1 MQIRKLLRRGLLGV
15 VLAVG
20 SFHLAYAQD
29 RPDHKNA
36 LAQIMSQLSD
46 PSYSITK
53 LQYANGFEKDQNN
66 YIVFTT
72 YTRVF
77 KVSSSTFAKSIS
89 DSDNPLMRWAQSVAV
104 SSVYGHFEPG
114 DSFDESAQFRFLRT
128 ENGWLLQGF
137 EGDEV
142 IEARHTENADALDA
156 QKKRLDE
163 QRAQEE
169 KVQRQKEID
178 AANAGATAAANER
191 ERHLVE
197 VKNACASGQR
207 MTVVGYGNTPV
218 QGLQGARVGPLDRY
232 VGSGQVVVGM
242 PDDAQSLAAMEAIL
256 NPGPNFLGGV
266 PPKIDL
272 PGWLK
277 GMCRV
282 QYSVRHFDGNRIFSG
297 YVPVERLAIIV
308 QPPQGMVTGD
318 PSAQKMEKIPLA
330 DALPTWTHS
339 ATGLMWAKSDNGSD
353 VNWSQ
358 ANAYCANL
366 QLGGYSG
373 WRLATI
379 DELQGIYDTS
389 VDIPGQCCNATAV
402 SWHVKGNLH
411 LSGSHWSSSQGNASG
426 EEWVFIFLTGRRIS
440 GLLGNSQFA
449 RALCVRRSGE

>member
-1 MQIRKLLRRGLLGV
+1 MLVRKLLRRGLLGV
-15 VLAVG
+15 VMAVV
-20 SFHLAYAQD
+20 SSHPACAQD

-36 LAQIMSQLSD
+36 LTQIMSQLSD

-66 YIVFTT
+66 YIVLTT

-89 DSDNPLMRWAQSVAV
+89 DSDNPLVRWAQSVAV

-114 DSFDESAQFRFLRT
+114 DSFDESAKFRFLRT
-128 ENGWLLQGF
+128 ENGWVLQGF

-142 IEARHTENADALDA
+142 TEARHTEHADALDE

-163 QRAQEE
+163 QRAQES
-169 KVQRQKEID
+169 KVQQQKAAD
-178 AANAGATAAANER
+178 AAFAEATAAANER

-197 VKNACASGQR
+197 VKNACASRQQ
-207 MTVVGYGNTPV
+207 MKIVGYGNISV
-218 QGLQGARVGPLDRY
+218 QGLQGAGAFGGY
-232 VGSGQVVVGM
+232 IGSGQVVVGV
-242 PDDAQSLAAMEAIL
+242 PDDAKSLAAMAALL
-256 NPGPNFLGGV
+256 NP
-266 PPKIDL
+266 PPL
-272 PGWLK
+272 R

-282 QYSVRHFDGNRIFSG
+282 QYSVSNRIFSG
-297 YVPVERLAIIV
+297 YVPVERLAIIA

-318 PSAQKMEKIPLA
+318 PSAQKMVKVPLA
-330 DALPTWTHS
+330 DALPTWTHP
-339 ATGLMWAKSDNGSD
+339 ATGLMWTKSDNGSD

-366 QLGGYSG
+366 QLGGNSG

-379 DELQGIYDTS
+379 DELQGIYDPS
-389 VDIPGQCCNATAV
+389 GGIPGQCCNGTAV

-411 LSGSHWSSSQGNASG
+411 LSGAHWSSSQGNNASG
-426 EEWVFIFLTGRRIS
+426 KAWVFIFLTGRRVF
-440 GLLGNSQFA
+440 GLLGTSQFG

>member
-1 MQIRKLLRRGLLGV
+1 MLIRKLLRRGLLGV
-15 VLAVG
+15 VMAVV
-20 SFHLAYAQD
+20 SSHPACAQD

-46 PSYSITK
+46 PSYSITR

-89 DSDNPLMRWAQSVAV
+89 DSDNPLVRWAQSVVV

-114 DSFDESAQFRFLRT
+114 DSFDESAKFRFLRT
-128 ENGWLLQGF
+128 ENGWILQGY
-137 EGDEV
+137 EGDAEV
-142 IEARHTENADALDA
+142 VNRHTEIADALDE

-163 QRAQEE
+163 QSAQEV
-169 KVQRQKEID
+169 KVHDQKMAVQEQK
-178 AANAGATAAANER
+178 NAE
-191 ERHLVE
+191 HLTE
-197 VKNACASGQR
+197 VHNACASRQEVRVRGEE
-207 MTVVGYGNTPV
+207 
-218 QGLQGARVGPLDRY
+218 RVGFIDEHDNSTWDGPAP
-232 VGSGQVVVGM
+232 GQVVLC
-242 PDDAQSLAAMEAIL
+242 DAPFEMVNA
-256 NPGPNFLGGV
+256 PGVHNYRNDSQCHV
-266 PPKIDL
+266 
-272 PGWLK
+272 
-277 GMCRV
+277 R
-282 QYSVRHFDGNRIFSG
+282 YSNGKQVVTG
-297 YVPVERLAIIV
+297 YVFCQFLFVIE
-308 QPPQGMVTGD
+308 QPQGMVTGD
-318 PSAQKMEKIPLA
+318 PSAQKMEKIPVA

-339 ATGLMWAKSDNGSD
+339 ATGLMWAKVDNGSD

-379 DELQGIYDTS
+379 DELQGIYDPGI
-389 VDIPGQCCNATAV
+389 DIPGQCCNGTAI

-411 LSGSHWSSSQGNASG
+411 LSGAHWSNSQGNASG
-426 EEWVFIFLTGRRIS
+426 EAS
-440 GLLGNSQFA
+440 GFSFVNGKRFSNRLGNSFFK